1 MASDDWVSAVPYFGS
16 GLGYRREIREQ
27 ILASRERIDVL
38 EVVADQYV
46 QNPRKL
52 DELRELCDTFPVI
65 PHGIGL
71 SPGSAAPPDR
81 EYLAGIR
88 KVCDITGISFYSE
101 HLCMTRAPGIDLG
114 HLSPL
119 WYTEEVLA
127 QTVRNVRLTQ
137 EVLGRPLALENISYV
152 LEIPGATMTQA
163 EFFHR
168 LVEATGCGI
177 LLDITNVFINSVNHH
192 FDCDELLDR
201 MPIDRVV
208 KVHLA
213 GGFWSQGV
221 LVDAHSE
228 EVQEESWSLLEKV
241 VQRVDVKACI
251 LEHDANFPESLDPLL
266 LQVDRARA
274 ILNRRSRAA

>member
-1 MASDDWVSAVPYFGS
+1 MVSADWVSAVPFLGS

-27 ILASRERIDVL
+27 ILASGERIDVL
-38 EVVADQYV
+38 EVIADQYV
-46 QNPRKL
+46 LSPQKL
-52 DELRELCDTFPVI
+52 DELRELCDSFPVI

-71 SPGSAAPPDR
+71 SPGSAAPPGR

-88 KVCDITGISFYSE
+88 KVCDITGMPFYSE

-127 QTVRNVRLTQ
+127 HTIRNVQRTQ
-137 EVLGRPLALENISYV
+137 DALARPLVLENITYL

-168 LVEATGCGI
+168 LVDATGCGI
-177 LLDITNVFINSVNHH
+177 LLDVTNVFINSVNHG
-192 FDCDELLDR
+192 FDCDKLLDR
-201 MPIDRVV
+201 MPLDRVV

-213 GGFWSQGV
+213 GGIWSQGV
-221 LVDAHSE
+221 LVDGHTEA
-228 EVQEESWSLLEKV
+228 VQEESWALFEKLV
-241 VQRVDVKACI
+241 RRIDVKACI
-251 LEHDANFPESLDPLL
+251 LEHDANFPESFDALL
-266 LQVDRARA
+266 RQVDRARS
-274 ILNRRSRAA
+274 ILTRQSRAA